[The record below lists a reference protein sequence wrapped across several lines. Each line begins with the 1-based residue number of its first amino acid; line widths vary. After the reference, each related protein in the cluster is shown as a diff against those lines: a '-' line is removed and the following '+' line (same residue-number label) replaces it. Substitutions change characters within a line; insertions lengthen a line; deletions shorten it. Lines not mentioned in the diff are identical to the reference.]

1 MASPSKSRAETL
13 VGIFLFTGLAILGI
27 LVVTFGRM
35 GTALKAP
42 YPLTVLFSNVG
53 GLASGADVML
63 AGAKVGFI
71 AQEPK
76 LVGDSYRVAVQLKV
90 QQEVK
95 IPRNSRFSVGSANL
109 LGDKYIEIIPNA
121 DMDPND
127 VLQPGDIIEGS
138 RAGGFDELAA
148 RGGEVL
154 DRLSESLKSFQ
165 TLTNTLNQKLLN
177 DTNFQNLSETFV
189 NLKEITE
196 SFKKTA
202 LTLDT
207 ATAKTGAAA
216 DSIARLA
223 KNASEGKGPLGVL
236 MHDRGTADNLKT
248 FIYNLRHS
256 GVLFYK
262 DKPIPESENRKP

>member
-1 MASPSKSRAETL
+1 MASSNKGRAETL
-13 VGIFLFTGLAILGI
+13 VGIFLFTGLAILGV

-42 YPLTVLFSNVG
+42 YQLTVLFSNVG

-71 AQEPK
+71 AGDPK
-76 LVGDSYRVAVQLKV
+76 LVGESYRVAVRLKI

-109 LGDKYIEIIPNA
+109 LGDKYIEILPNA
-121 DMDPND
+121 EMDPND

-138 RAGGFDELAA
+138 RSGGFEELAA
-148 RGGEVL
+148 RGGEVM
-154 DRLSESLKSFQ
+154 DQLSASLKSIQ
-165 TLTNTLNQKLLN
+165 ALTTTINQKLLN
-177 DTNFQNLSETFV
+177 DSNVQNLTETFAH
-189 NLKEITE
+189 LKETTE

-202 LTLDT
+202 LTLDAAVT
-207 ATAKTGAAA
+207 KTGTAA

-223 KNASEGKGPLGVL
+223 KNANDGKGALGVL
-236 MHDRGTADNLKT
+236 LNDRQTGDNLKT

-262 DKPIPESENRKP
+262 DRPIPESEPRKP

>member
-1 MASPSKSRAETL
+1 MATPSKGRTETL

-42 YPLTVLFSNVG
+42 YQLTVLFSNVG

-71 AQEPK
+71 ASEPK
-76 LVGDSYRVAVQLKV
+76 LVGDSYRVAVSLKI
-90 QQEVK
+90 QQDVK
-95 IPRNSRFSVGSANL
+95 IPRASRFSVGSANL
-109 LGDKYIEIIPNA
+109 LGDKYIEIIPSA
-121 DMDPND
+121 EMDPND
-127 VLQPGDIIEGS
+127 ILHPGDIIEGS
-138 RAGGFDELAA
+138 RSGGFEELAA

-154 DRLSESLKSFQ
+154 DQLSQSLKSVQ
-165 TLTNTLNQKLLN
+165 MLTTTLNQKLLN
-177 DTNFQNLSETFV
+177 ETNFQNLSETFV
-189 NLKEITE
+189 NLREISE

-202 LTLDT
+202 LTLDA

-216 DSIARLA
+216 DSISKLARSA
-223 KNASEGKGPLGVL
+223 NDGKGPLGVL
-236 MHDRGTADNLKT
+236 MNDRASADNLKT
-248 FIYNLRHS
+248 FLYNLRHS

-262 DKPIPESENRKP
+262 DKPIPESEGRKP